1 MRKYI
6 LLSLIFFTSLLTNAQ
21 KRYDVNIISENRIRE
36 AIISVPTK
44 IPPEDGYPIVFMLH
58 GTSGEA
64 STYYLPKGWRELG
77 QQNNFITVFP
87 SALTWCFYEDG
98 LTKHLSRFVC
108 GNLLES
114 ICAEDTIKL
123 VDDILFFKKL
133 LNIIQ
138 DSVKVNK
145 NKIFISGFSNGSCMI
160 HNCAM
165 KANDVFS
172 AAAGSSGILSKLDSL
187 KPAKRI
193 PVWFMVG
200 TKDDRF
206 FSSKFP
212 NELPW
217 GGDSILTYLQGNI
230 NRTLTCQGLTNNY
243 KKIVTDSSHVYIW
256 TECRPGENCA
266 PYVFS
271 LNKNQTHEYPNGN
284 NYFLDAPKLFWDF
297 FNNPPPVTHSSY
309 SEQEF
314 YSSVSGVY
322 PNPFNSTFTVYSGL
336 DFDKKWS
343 LNIRDISGNLIM
355 KQKDIHG
362 PEIELNL
369 ENNQSGVYIVEIIN
383 QFGSKFFKV
392 IKPEQ

>member
-1 MRKYI
+1 MQKFI
-6 LLSLIFFTSLLTNAQ
+6 LLSLLFFTSLVVIAQ

-44 IPPEDGYPIVFMLH
+44 TPPADGYPIVFMLH

-87 SALTWCFYEDG
+87 SALTWCFFEDG
-98 LTKHLSRFVC
+98 IKKHLSRFVC

-114 ICAEDTIKL
+114 ICAEDTVKL

-145 NKIFISGFSNGSCMI
+145 NKVFVSGFSNGSCMI

-172 AAAGSSGILSKLDSL
+172 AAAGSSGTLSKLDSL
-187 KPAKRI
+187 RPAKRI

-206 FSSKFP
+206 FSDKFP

-217 GGDSILTYLQGNI
+217 GGDSILTYLQGFI
-230 NRTLTCQGLTNNY
+230 NRALTCQGLTNSY
-243 KKIVTDSSHVYIW
+243 KKVETDSSHVYIW
-256 TECRPGENCA
+256 SECRPGENCA

-271 LNKNQTHEYPNGN
+271 LNKNQTHEYPNGI
-284 NYFLDAPKLFWDF
+284 NYYLDAPKLFWEF
-297 FNNPPPVTHSSY
+297 FNNPPSVTHSSAL
-309 SEQEF
+309 EGEF
-314 YSSVSGVY
+314 YPSVCGVY
-322 PNPFNSTFTVYSGL
+322 PNPFNSSFTVYSGL
-336 DFDKKWS
+336 DFNKKWS
-343 LNIRDISGNLIM
+343 LNIRDFSGKIIVNQNDINGPEKEFNLI
-355 KQKDIHG
+355 
-362 PEIELNL
+362 
-369 ENNQSGVYIVEIIN
+369 NNQSGIYIVEIIT

-392 IKPEQ
+392 IKTEQ

>member
-1 MRKYI
+1 MQKYLLLNLII
-6 LLSLIFFTSLLTNAQ
+6 LMSILTNAQ
-21 KRYDVNIISENRIRE
+21 KRYDINVVSQNRVRE
-36 AIISVPTK
+36 AVVSVPTK
-44 IPPEDGYPIVFMLH
+44 NSPADGYPIVFMLH

-98 LTKHLSRFVC
+98 IKKHLSRFVC

-114 ICAEDTIKL
+114 ICAEDTINL
-123 VDDILFFKKL
+123 VDDILFFKKIMK
-133 LNIIQ
+133 IIQ

-145 NKIFISGFSNGSCMI
+145 DKIFISGFSNGSGMT

-165 KANDVFS
+165 RANDVFS
-172 AAAGSSGILSKLDSL
+172 AAAGSSGIFSKLDSL

-193 PVWFMVG
+193 PLWFMVG

-206 FSSKFP
+206 FSDKYP
-212 NELPW
+212 DELPW

-230 NRTLTCQGLTNNY
+230 NRTLVCQGLTTNY
-243 KKIVTDSSHVYIW
+243 NKIETDSSHVYIW

-271 LNKNQTHEYPNGN
+271 LNKNQTHQYPNGV

-297 FNNPPPVTHSSY
+297 FNNPPLTTQTNAT
-309 SEQEF
+309 EEEF
-314 YSSVSGVY
+314 YSSVSSIY
-322 PNPFNSTFTVYSGL
+322 PNPVISSVTVYSGL
-336 DFDKKWS
+336 EFDKKWD
-343 LNIRDISGNLIM
+343 LIIRDFYGNILVKQPDIS
-355 KQKDIHG
+355 G
-362 PEIELNL
+362 PEIELNID
-369 ENNQSGVYIVEIIN
+369 NYQSGAYIFEIIT
-383 QFGSKFFKV
+383 QFGSKFHKV
-392 IKPEQ
+392 IKIDK

>member
-1 MRKYI
+1 MQKYI
-6 LLSLIFFTSLLTNAQ
+6 LLSLILCTCLMGNTQ
-21 KRYDVNIISENRIRE
+21 KRYDVSIISENRIRE

-44 IPPEDGYPIVFMLH
+44 IPPAEGYPIVFMLH

-87 SALTWCFYEDG
+87 SALTWCFFEDSIK
-98 LTKHLSRFVC
+98 KHLSRFVC

-114 ICAEDTIKL
+114 ICVEDTFKL

-133 LNIIQ
+133 LYIIQ

-172 AAAGSSGILSKLDSL
+172 AAAGSSGTLSKLDSL

-193 PVWFMVG
+193 PVWLMVG

-206 FSSKFP
+206 FSDKFP

-217 GGDSILTYLQGNI
+217 GGDSILTYLHGFI
-230 NRTLTCQGLTNNY
+230 NRALTCQGLTNNF
-243 KKIVTDSSHVYIW
+243 KKVETDSSHVYIW
-256 TECRPGENCA
+256 SECRPGENCA
-266 PYVFS
+266 PYIFS
-271 LNKNQTHEYPNGN
+271 LNKNQTHEYPNGI
-284 NYFLDAPKLFWDF
+284 NYYLDAPKLFWDF
-297 FNNPPPVTHSSY
+297 FNNPPSITHSSASDDEY
-309 SEQEF
+309 
-314 YSSVSGVY
+314 YPSVLEVY
-322 PNPFNSTFTVYSGL
+322 PNPFNSTITIYSGL
-336 DFDKKWS
+336 DFNNRWN
-343 LNIRDISGNLIM
+343 LNVRDFSGKIVL
-355 KQKDIHG
+355 KQKNING

-369 ENNQSGVYIVEIIN
+369 ENYNSGVYIVEIITKH
-383 QFGSKFFKV
+383 GSKLFKM
-392 IKPEQ
+392 IKTEQ